1 MDKIRVKN
9 IKIFAY
15 HGVIQE
21 EQNLGQNFEI
31 DVVLGIRKNQAGI
44 SDDLSKT
51 VDYSKVY
58 NLVVDIFTKKTY
70 KLIETLAEKISQKLL
85 SFDNV
90 ENVKIKIRK
99 PSVPINGQLDF
110 VEIEIN
116 R

>member
-15 HGVIQE
+15 HGVIKE
-21 EQNLGQNFEI
+21 EQNLGQHFEI

-44 SDDLSKT
+44 TDDLSKT

-85 SFDNV
+85 SLDYV